1 MLRLPGGVWTT
12 GHAILK
18 NYSKI
23 GEISSELIEISS
35 KLVEISSELVQFF
48 SKLVFTIPKQ
58 LNTRSFKEY
67 IITEFRTLI
76 SYIIQKIH
84 IL

>member
-1 MLRLPGGVWTT
+1 MDRAVLS
-12 GHAILK
+12 K
-18 NYSKI
+18 NSEFV
-23 GEISSELIEISS
+23 EISSAIARISS
-35 KLVEISSELVQFF
+35 ELVEISSELVQFF

-76 SYIIQKIH
+76 SYIIQEIH